1 MQKGKYIFK
10 RGGITFEYCH
20 PLKFE
25 CEENLI
31 SSLSKGKLI
40 TIVIRAEPYKD
51 WLLQKVHEEDIP
63 GVWKVQHLKPIQPFN
78 NEPNSV
84 DIILSKHIY
93 TNKKT
98 FLCRYTEITI
108 GRFFVEFSFQNP
120 TDCFEEFIHYTSVI
134 ISTFQ
139 ITPDFIGFKQ
149 KDEKTLLQELITQKP
164 NASLFL
170 ALGNAFLD
178 EKNSNSDSIAEGIKN
193 LKIAAILGE
202 AGAQAEISNY
212 YQKGVYVPKDPQEA
226 QKWFRHTSI
235 LENEELTPQII
246 AKVSKITSGMQYDDI
261 LKLFY

>member
-1 MQKGKYIFK
+1 M
-10 RGGITFEYCH
+10 
-20 PLKFE
+20 
-25 CEENLI
+25 
-31 SSLSKGKLI
+31 
-40 TIVIRAEPYKD
+40 
-51 WLLQKVHEEDIP
+51 
-63 GVWKVQHLKPIQPFN
+63 
-78 NEPNSV
+78 
-84 DIILSKHIY
+84 
-93 TNKKT
+93 
-98 FLCRYTEITI
+98 CRYTEITI

-120 TDCFEEFIHYTSVI
+120 IDYFEEFIHYTSVI

-212 YQKGVYVPKDPQEA
+212 YQKGVYV
-226 QKWFRHTSI
+226 
-235 LENEELTPQII
+235 
-246 AKVSKITSGMQYDDI
+246 
-261 LKLFY
+261 